1 MDARTL
7 KAAITAGGLAL
18 ATAAATLPSVADTA
32 NSTTARLSSE
42 IEAILREYP
51 WRGARWSVMVVS
63 LDRGDTLLALAPDSA
78 MAPASNL
85 KLLTSAAALRE
96 FGPDY
101 RYRTWLLTEGV
112 VAEGTLQ
119 GDLVLYG
126 TGDPGISDR
135 FYPTKEAVFQ
145 ELADELLARG
155 ITRVTGDLVGDA
167 SFFPGPLRP
176 SGWDPEDLNDHF
188 AAAVSALSFNENV
201 VSVRIEPAE
210 RAGLPPAVHTLP
222 DHAGLTV
229 DNQAVTTEGRG
240 SLLIGRDDP
249 LAPVVIQ
256 GAIQRG
262 GRPAWREITVSVPAA
277 FGISVFRFVLES
289 RGVQVLGRDR
299 VVSLPRESSVGGPR
313 VTAPALQR
321 APRTRI
327 LATHV
332 SPPLRDYLAVV
343 NKKSNNLFTE
353 LVFRGLGRDRFGTG
367 SPEASAR
374 AVAASLAP
382 LGVDT
387 ARLAQLDGSG
397 LSAGN
402 RVRVATFVDVFSR
415 MASSDEWGEFWATLP
430 EAGNRREL
438 ARMYRTPAAGNLR
451 AKTGTIQGVSALSG
465 VVQSRDGERLAFSI
479 IVNGTPSTTR
489 AKRVENEIGVRLA
502 SFSRGPEAAAQGFV
516 GRLPPP
522 PLPTDSGGPAR
533 HRVGQGE
540 SLDEIARRYG
550 LTLEELRRAN
560 STVEPRRLQVGS
572 WLILPSG
579 GSGGGA
585 AAHEPP
591 DFLP

>member
-1 MDARTL
+1 M
-7 KAAITAGGLAL
+7 KAALGACGLAL
-18 ATAAATLPSVADTA
+18 ATVAATLPSVGGFPDPAA
-32 NSTTARLSSE
+32 ARLSSE
-42 IEAILREYP
+42 ITTILGEYP

-63 LDRGDTLLALAPDSA
+63 LDQGDTLLALAPDSA
-78 MAPASNL
+78 MSPASNM

-96 FGPDY
+96 LGPDY
-101 RYRTWLLTEGV
+101 RFRTWLLTDGV
-112 VAEGTLQ
+112 VADGTLQ

-135 FYPTKEAVFQ
+135 FYPTKEAVFE
-145 ELADELLARG
+145 ELADQLLQLG

-176 SGWDPEDLNDHF
+176 SGWEPEDLNDHF

-201 VSVRIEPAE
+201 LSLRVEPAE
-210 RAGLPPAVHTLP
+210 SSGLPPAVYTLP
-222 DHAGLTV
+222 EHAGLAV
-229 DNQAVTTEGRG
+229 DNQATTTEGKG

-256 GAIQRG
+256 GGIQRG
-262 GRPAWREITVSVPAA
+262 GRPAWREITVSDPAA
-277 FGISVFRFVLES
+277 FSLSVFRFVLES
-289 RGVQVLGRDR
+289 RGAQVLGGER
-299 VVSLPRESSVGGPR
+299 VVTLPRDSRVGGSR

-321 APRTRI
+321 ARRTRI

-332 SPPLRDYLAVV
+332 SPPLRDYLAVM
-343 NKKSNNLFTE
+343 NKKSNNLFAE
-353 LVFRGLGRDRFGTG
+353 LVFRGLGRDRLGTG

-387 ARLAQLDGSG
+387 AGLRQLDGSG

-402 RVRVATFVDVFSR
+402 RVRAATFVDLLSR
-415 MASSDEWGEFWATLP
+415 MASSEDWGEFWATLP

-438 ARMYRTPAAGNLR
+438 GRMYRTPAAGNLR

-465 VVQSRDGERLAFSI
+465 VVQSQDGERLAFSI

-502 SFSRGPEAAAQGFV
+502 SFSRGPDAASLGLL

-522 PLPTDSGGPAR
+522 PVPTDSGGPAR
-533 HRVGQGE
+533 HRIGQGE
-540 SLDEIARRYG
+540 SLEEIARRYG

-560 STVEPRRLQVGS
+560 PSVEPRRLPVGS
-572 WLILPSG
+572 WLVIPQA

-585 AAHEPP
+585 S
-591 DFLP
+591 DSGY

>member
-1 MDARTL
+1 MR
-7 KAAITAGGLAL
+7 AAITAGGLAL
-18 ATAAATLPSVADTA
+18 ATVAATLPSFGDAPSSTA
-32 NSTTARLSSE
+32 ARLSSD
-42 IEAILREYP
+42 IAAIVGEHP

-96 FGPDY
+96 LGADF
-101 RYRTWLLTEGV
+101 RYRTWLLTDGV
-112 VAEGTLQ
+112 VANGTLQ
-119 GDLVLYG
+119 GNLVLYG

-135 FYPTKEAVFQ
+135 FYATKEAVFE
-145 ELADELLARG
+145 ELAEQLLAVG

-176 SGWDPEDLNDHF
+176 SGWEPDDLNDHF

-201 VSVRIEPAE
+201 VSMRVDPA
-210 RAGLPPAVHTLP
+210 ASSGLPPAVHTLP
-222 DHAGLTV
+222 DHAGLAV

-277 FGISVFRFVLES
+277 FSISVLRFVLES
-289 RGVQVLGRDR
+289 RGVRVMGCER
-299 VVSLPRESSVGGPR
+299 VVALPHESPLGGPR
-313 VTAPALQR
+313 VTAPAFQR

-353 LVFRGLGRDRFGTG
+353 LVFRGLGRDRFGSG

-382 LGVDT
+382 MGVDT
-387 ARLAQLDGSG
+387 AGLTQLDGSG

-402 RVRVATFVDVFSR
+402 RVRVATFVDVLSR
-415 MASSDEWGEFWATLP
+415 MASSENWREFWATLP

-465 VVQSRDGERLAFSI
+465 VVQSQDGERLAFSI

-489 AKRVENEIGVRLA
+489 AKRIENEIGVRLA
-502 SFSRGPEAAAQGFV
+502 SFSRGPEAAAQGFA

-522 PLPTDSGGPAR
+522 PVPADSGGPAR
-533 HRVGQGE
+533 HRIGQGE
-540 SLDEIARRYG
+540 SMDEIARRYG

-560 STVEPRRLQVGS
+560 PSVEPRRLQVGS
-572 WLILPSG
+572 WLLLPAG

-585 AAHEPP
+585 SAHEPL